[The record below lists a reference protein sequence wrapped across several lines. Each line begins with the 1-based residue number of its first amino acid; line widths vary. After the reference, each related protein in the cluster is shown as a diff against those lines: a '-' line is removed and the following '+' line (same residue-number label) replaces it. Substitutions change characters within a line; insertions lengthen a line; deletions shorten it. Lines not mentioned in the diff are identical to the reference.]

1 MGKSPQPHRHPHFPK
16 RMVKAIEQIRHDLHK
31 ITERVAQVK
40 QKLETCYDDYL
51 DSLGLSLERQLV
63 LAAYQLCTRVYP
75 QNFLELSYDQ
85 REKMQQQ
92 LRQMGQEIHG
102 NLCTI
107 LTDPPPA
114 EPEPA
119 IVLTEATEEDESDTV
134 DKELLEVFESIDEVL
149 ADPGA
154 PTAMQ
159 SPREQD
165 DESDDL
171 EDKQRRTELSE
182 LAERIAESLADMMQQ
197 SEEEE
202 AIDDGSPEALIQW
215 YRSTEKN
222 IRQVLNQGSRRINRL
237 LQAAAVLP
245 KNVPPKVLEL
255 AIQNNQPP
263 NASPHASNLINLII
277 EADMGNKKKK
287 RVRVTAIHLKLS
299 ELEFGDAQVSGK
311 RSRIREQLGKV
322 KQLKKYYKKSKKDLA
337 IAEAE
342 AAWRSSWHE
351 AK

>member
-1 MGKSPQPHRHPHFPK
+1 
-16 RMVKAIEQIRHDLHK
+16 MVKAIEQIRHDLQK

-40 QKLETCYDDYL
+40 QNLETCYDDYL
-51 DSLGLSLERQLV
+51 DSIGLSVERQLV

-75 QNFLELSYDQ
+75 QNFLQLSYDQ

-92 LRQMGQEIHG
+92 LRQMGKDIHN
-102 NLCTI
+102 NLCAV
-107 LTDPPPA
+107 LTNPPPA
-114 EPEPA
+114 EPEPGPA
-119 IVLTEATEEDESDTV
+119 ILLTGAIEGDEDDAV
-134 DKELLEVFESIDEVL
+134 DQELLEVFESIDEVL
-149 ADPGA
+149 GDASA
-154 PTAMQ
+154 PTAMI
-159 SPREQD
+159 SRRGND
-165 DESDDL
+165 HDNSESNNP
-171 EDKQRRTELSE
+171 EGKQRRTELSD

-197 SEEEE
+197 PEEEE
-202 AIDDGSPEALIQW
+202 EGIDEGSPEALIQW
-215 YRSTEKN
+215 YRSTEKS
-222 IRQVLNQGSRRINRL
+222 IRQVLNQGSREINRL
-237 LQAAAVLP
+237 LQHAAVLP
-245 KNVPPKVLEL
+245 GNVPSKVLEL

-263 NASPHASNLINLII
+263 SSSPHASNLINLVI
-277 EADMGNKKKK
+277 EAEMANKKKK

-311 RSRIREQLGKV
+311 RNRIREQLGKI